1 MMIQVPTG
9 RSFHGTGTIHRK
21 SGAVTRP
28 TPNIVAS
35 SRRLGREKRTNRAA
49 CMNRRLT
56 LPTAAS
62 PKYGANGLEVNPE
75 TRKTRLNAMTASV
88 MKKTSFSSRITRYP
102 PGCCSSK
109 CCDCGQH
116 GIALPTHGTVESC
129 TLLALLI
136 AESRLGARIL
146 QRRTQRRVHLDLHRV
161 EQRLELLGVA
171 RWKESFQPIRRARPR
186 P

>member
-88 MKKTSFSSRITRYP
+88 MKKTSFSSRITRHP

-116 GIALPTHGTVESC
+116 GIALPTHSTVESC
-129 TLLALLI
+129 TLFALLTRQLPLCGGFGSPG
-136 AESRLGARIL
+136 ASGSTRGRAHFAMRDHRDRMEQLGP
-146 QRRTQRRVHLDLHRV
+146 V
-161 EQRLELLGVA
+161 EEP
-171 RWKESFQPIRRARPR
+171 F
-186 P
+186 